1 MGVEKKL
8 GTTKGFFWGNGK
20 VLELDSGEGYTIL

>member
-1 MGVEKKL
+1 MGVEKF
-8 GTTKGFFWGNGK
+8 GATKGFFWGNGK